1 MINNSKKKHWK
12 IRAQRIE
19 LCLFLSIWLYI
30 YAQKKISLGEKFLI
44 KVVFMSERLNMYVS
58 KQTHCSRKI
67 DAYRLIDPKN
77 KKIKYCPVY
86 TCLSPTQ
93 CPAHEYIYPY
103 IIFFFFPMWDL
114 RIFTTLK
121 LLSSG
126 HIEVNFL
133 LTR

>member
-1 MINNSKKKHWK
+1 MN
-12 IRAQRIE
+12 
-19 LCLFLSIWLYI
+19 
-30 YAQKKISLGEKFLI
+30 
-44 KVVFMSERLNMYVS
+44 ERLNMYVS

-67 DAYRLIDPKN
+67 DAYRLIDSKKKKN
-77 KKIKYCPVY
+77 CPVH

>member
-1 MINNSKKKHWK
+1 MRK
-12 IRAQRIE
+12 
-19 LCLFLSIWLYI
+19 
-30 YAQKKISLGEKFLI
+30 KKISLGEKFLI
-44 KVVFMSERLNMYVS
+44 KVVFMNEKLNMYVS

-103 IIFFFFPMWDL
+103 IISFFFFFPYVGFKD
-114 RIFTTLK
+114 FHNFKTTFK
-121 LLSSG
+121 WT
-126 HIEVNFL
+126 H
-133 LTR
+133 